1 MNFLFV
7 CFVFSSYAGSSLRHA
22 GFSPVAGGGSSLVV
36 ARGLLIAVAS
46 LIVEHGL
53 LALGFQ

>member
-1 MNFLFV
+1 MGFLFV

-36 ARGLLIAVAS
+36 ARGLLIAMAS

-53 LALGFQ
+53 